1 MKFEIVKNEK
11 LNEEVFNGFKNAK
24 RFIEVVGR
32 PLTDVEVY
40 TFYRITE
47 DLFDLSTL
55 EGVIAYSFNCEDITI
70 TCPFYESTGRF
81 IVSPVAE
88 YGELFL
94 NSKFIDVIRDIM
106 NEKIT
111 EDNYKEKV
119 KELYVKYRENA
130 ISKLP
135 YYDM

>member
-11 LNEEVFNGFKNAK
+11 LNEEVFKGFKKAK

-32 PLTDVEVY
+32 PLTDVEIY
-40 TFYRITE
+40 TFYRISE
-47 DLFDLSTL
+47 ELFDLSTL
-55 EGVIAYSFNCEDITI
+55 EGVIAYSFNDEDITI
-70 TCPFYESTGRF
+70 TCPFYDNTGRF

-94 NSKFIDVIRDIM
+94 NSNFINIIKDVM
-106 NEKIT
+106 QENIT
-111 EDNYKEKV
+111 TDNYKEKA
-119 KELYVKYRENA
+119 KELYLKYRENS
-130 ISKLP
+130 ISKLA